1 MKGETPMRSP
11 HVVIASTLAT
21 LLVTLATSAFAQTP
35 PASYPIAPGA
45 DLPAVGL
52 GGIGAGNVPIAPGA
66 AMSGDTDIE
75 RIGPGGGLIA
85 PGPAGSVGGLTPLT
99 TPVAP
104 STPSLGGGRM
114 R

>member
-11 HVVIASTLAT
+11 HVVIASVLAT
-21 LLVTLATSAFAQTP
+21 LLLGLASSAFAQTP
-35 PASYPIAPGA
+35 PTSQVAPGA

-52 GGIGAGNVPIAPGA
+52 GGIGPGNVPIAPGP
-66 AMSGDTDIE
+66 AMSNDTGIE

-85 PGPAGSVGGLTPLT
+85 PGPAGSVGGLMPLT

-104 STPSLGGGRM
+104 STPQFGGGRI